1 MLTDKE
7 ENLKL
12 RKPFEGL
19 LEYMNDRLQNGMED
33 DGPDG
38 MCEHNVYFGFGTDSV
53 KHMAKIYVCPETY
66 EILEEA
72 CHHILEYIDEEY
84 PATEP
89 IGRIVKSYHINET
102 EDPADAWYV
111 WGQLTDGRWFGFEH
125 PNGEVYMM
133 EIFDNEKDAEGYYP
147 LKVCE
152 EIYPNDSRWMMA
164 WTEIL
169 DDYGKHGADANLI
182 EAWKNDVYDRIM
194 YDEEEEE

>member
-169 DDYGKHGADANLI
+169 DDYSKHGADANLI

>member
-89 IGRIVKSYHINET
+89 IGRIVKSYEIDYTGGGIYLVVGQFVSGEWFSAATPDEDDSIGLYAT
-102 EDPADAWYV
+102 EGQAQECLADDMEFLIMGDSAKYIMV
-111 WGQLTDGRWFGFEH
+111 WDEILTDYVEK
-125 PNGEVYMM
+125 NGDFSACVP
-133 EIFDNEKDAEGYYP
+133 KWREGLY
-147 LKVCE
+147 KGV
-152 EIYPNDSRWMMA
+152 
-164 WTEIL
+164 
-169 DDYGKHGADANLI
+169 
-182 EAWKNDVYDRIM
+182 
-194 YDEEEEE
+194 